1 MKEKK
6 CKKCKNELLTD
17 MSKRKNL
24 CASCRNWKDY
34 EREREKKWQG
44 FYEKAAKIKDSWARK
59 ITMINLQRGHK
70 LFLKTGFI
78 EYRL

>member
-1 MKEKK
+1 MVNWVDKLILGIPVYCYSVSEPL
-6 CKKCKNELLTD
+6 KNMINTT
-17 MSKRKNL
+17 
-24 CASCRNWKDY
+24 ASAMG
-34 EREREKKWQG
+34 KKWQG

-78 EYRL
+78 DYKL